1 MGVERFDI
9 ENHAARDTHEVWKQV
24 MRVTPLVWISVG
36 LVGLTLSVMLAG
48 DSLVDLVP
56 NHNRQVFEYRRSL
69 AESLAIQYS
78 ALAERDQIDTIKFA
92 MEALGKRNQDILSL
106 ALVQKGGGVIAQF
119 GEHAQVWVQPPGD
132 ESTLQFLQVPI
143 FSGNQ
148 PWGVLQIAFRQTG
161 ATGLDWFLTDPWVRF
176 LAFVSVMG
184 FFGYLFFMKR
194 TLRQLD
200 PSGIVPTRVKA
211 ALDALSQGVVMIDA
225 RDLIVLTNDSFSRA
239 VDKPVTS
246 LIGTDLGTLGWTS
259 VIPADSLMVHPWTR
273 AVMDRQPLDHIP
285 LLLNLPNG
293 ELRKFIVNTVPIM
306 DDGSTVRG
314 ALVSFHDVTELDRA
328 NSQLK
333 DANSELE
340 ASRIQILEKNLELEV
355 TNTNL
360 HVEMDQRKKAEAE
373 KEKLYQQLM
382 NASRQA
388 GMADVASSVLH
399 NVGNVLNSINVST
412 DTLLKTLKKPMVGDV
427 CRIASLFHEHQSNL
441 QEFLTADPKGKQ
453 IPSYLGLVA
462 ESLSGSHQAIQGE
475 LDSLVKKVDHIKQV
489 IMSQQDIAR
498 AGNIREPVSVED
510 LMEQAALM
518 ALPEPEK
525 YQIHLVR
532 EYRAVSTLMT
542 DRHQVLQVLVNLI
555 TNAKNAMVEHSGS
568 TRRLTLRIGV
578 SSAKTF
584 AQFEVIDTGGGIKPE
599 HLPRLFA
606 QGFTTRKA
614 GHGLGLHSAAIA
626 AKNLGG
632 TLHAQSAGEGCGAT
646 FTLELPLIVVEAAA

>member
-1 MGVERFDI
+1 M
-9 ENHAARDTHEVWKQV
+9 K
-24 MRVTPLVWISVG
+24 VTPLVWISFG

-48 DSLVDLVP
+48 DSLFALVP
-56 NHNRQVFEYRRSL
+56 NQERQIFEYRRSL

-78 ALAERDQIDTIKFA
+78 ALAERGQVETIKFA
-92 MEALGKRNQDILSL
+92 METLASRNRDILSL
-106 ALVQKGGGVIAQF
+106 ALLQRGSEVVAKV

-143 FSGNQ
+143 FSGSQ

-161 ATGLDWFLTDPWVRF
+161 ATGVDWFLTDPWVRF
-176 LAFVSVMG
+176 LVFVSVMG

-211 ALDALSQGVVMIDA
+211 ALDALTQGVVMIDM
-225 RDLIVLTNDSFSRA
+225 RDVIILTNDSFSRA
-239 VDKPVTS
+239 VNKPVTS
-246 LIGTDLGTLGWTS
+246 LIGSDLGTLGWKSLTA
-259 VIPADSLMVHPWTR
+259 ADSLMVYPWTR
-273 AVMDRQPLDHIP
+273 AIMDRRALDNIP
-285 LLLNLPNG
+285 LVMNLSDG
-293 ELRKFIVNTVPIM
+293 EQRKFIVNTVPIM
-306 DDGSTVRG
+306 DNGSTVRG

-340 ASRIQILEKNLELEV
+340 ASRVQIIQKNQELEA

-360 HVEMDQRKKAEAE
+360 HVEMGQRKKAEAE

-427 CRIASLFHEHQSNL
+427 CRIASMFSEHQDNL
-441 QEFLTADPKGKQ
+441 QEFLTVDPKGKQ

-462 ESLSGSHQAIQGE
+462 ESLSGSHQTIQGE

-498 AGNIREPVSVED
+498 AGNIREPASTED
-510 LMEQAALM
+510 LMEQAVLM
-518 ALPEPEK
+518 GLPDPEK
-525 YQIHLVR
+525 YGIQIVR
-532 EYRAVSTLMT
+532 EYRPIPIIMT

-568 TRRLTLRIGV
+568 TRCLTLRIGA

-584 AQFEVIDTGGGIKPE
+584 AQFEVIDTGAGVKPE
-599 HLPRLFA
+599 NLPRLFA
-606 QGFTTRKA
+606 QGFTTRKT

-632 TLHAQSAGEGCGAT
+632 TLHAQSAGEGSGAT
-646 FTLELPLIVVEAAA
+646 FTLELPLIVMEAAA

>member
-1 MGVERFDI
+1 MQ
-9 ENHAARDTHEVWKQV
+9 KQV
-24 MRVTPLVWISVG
+24 MRVTPLAWVSVG
-36 LVGLTLSVMLAG
+36 LVGLTLSAMLAG

-56 NHNRQVFEYRRSL
+56 NHDRQIFEYRRNL

-78 ALAERDQIDTIKFA
+78 ALAERDQVETIKFG
-92 MEALGKRNQDILSL
+92 METLASRNRDVLSL
-106 ALVQKGGGVIAQF
+106 ALLQRSGEVVAKV

-184 FFGYLFFMKR
+184 FFGYLFFLKR

-200 PSGIVPTRVKA
+200 SSGIVPTRVKA
-211 ALDALSQGVVMIDA
+211 ALDALSQGVVMIDT
-225 RDLIVLTNDSFSRA
+225 RDLIILTNDSFSRA
-239 VDKPVTS
+239 VNKPVTS

-306 DDGSTVRG
+306 DDGPTVRG

-355 TNTNL
+355 ANTNL

-399 NVGNVLNSINVST
+399 NVGNVINSINVST

-427 CRIASLFHEHQSNL
+427 CRIASLFHEHQNSL
-441 QEFLTADPKGKQ
+441 QDFLTADPKGKQ

-462 ESLSGSHQAIQGE
+462 ESLNGSHQAIQSE

-489 IMSQQDIAR
+489 IMSHQDIAH
-498 AGNIREPVSVED
+498 AGNIREPVPVED
-510 LMEQAALM
+510 LMEQAVLM
-518 ALPEPEK
+518 ALPEPKK

-532 EYRAVSTLMT
+532 EYRAASTIMT

-578 SSAKTF
+578 SSAQTF

-626 AKNLGG
+626 VKNLGG

-646 FTLELPLIVVEAAA
+646 FTLELPLIAVEAAA